1 MITIKTPQDIE
12 ILREG
17 GRRLAHVIREVA
29 KEAKP
34 GVATSELDRIAH
46 ALITKGGDTP
56 SFLNYKPKSAEVGY
70 PASICVSVNDEVVH
84 GIPKTDKLLK
94 DGDIVS
100 IDIGLIHKELF
111 VDAAITI
118 PVGEISEDAKKLLET
133 TEDAL
138 SKGIAA
144 ARGGNTTGDI
154 GFAIQNFIK
163 PYGYGIVEELC
174 GHGVGYAVHE
184 DPFVPNFGIKG
195 RGARLKP
202 GMVIAIEPMVNLSSK
217 KIVLDKDGYT
227 YRTIDGKLSAHF
239 EHTILIG
246 DGEPEIL
253 TKI

>member
-202 GMVIAIEPMVNLSSK
+202 GMVIAIEPMVNLGSK